1 MLSPHIIFPLSISYR
16 LTLKRG
22 SRYIANTEY
31 IHIRITVSQSVRILL
46 RPFIYATSSRFPS
59 PSNNCLVL
67 DLQEIL
73 SRQVLVTDRNQGTIR
88 EEHRIP
94 SYCTSFWRR
103 CAIDMRV
110 TSANSVWM
118 MPWMKASVAGSTED
132 VASSNRRTLH
142 LRTIARI
149 NATVP

>member
-1 MLSPHIIFPLSISYR
+1 MSRAKCCHLIIIFPLSISYR

-22 SRYIANTEY
+22 SRYIVNTEY

-94 SYCTSFWRR
+94 SYCTSFGRSILVYRKVRAGCQILQSALRR
-103 CAIDMRV
+103 VPGSDH
-110 TSANSVWM
+110 S
-118 MPWMKASVAGSTED
+118 MPPSGGGV
-132 VASSNRRTLH
+132 RL
-142 LRTIARI
+142 I
-149 NATVP
+149 